1 MSLVVFKTV
10 CVLVLLDKIEK
21 LGAQCRQWQSTL
33 EAVQQARAEDRMQLQ
48 TLISDKVS
56 TLALWCIVLP
66 STCMCVLAQFTKES
80 YHVAVFAA

>member
-1 MSLVVFKTV
+1 MVVFKAA

-33 EAVQQARAEDRMQLQ
+33 EVVQQARAEDRMQLQ

-56 TLALWCIVLP
+56 TLALWSTVLP

-80 YHVAVFAA
+80 YHVAMFAA